1 MTATSSPPGSDV
13 SDPESAGSDSKSLS
27 SSVRRGALWVIASNV
42 LLRLGNVLITA
53 VVAHILSPHDFGVFA
68 VALTVFAIVSS
79 LGELGVSACLMRADL
94 DIDKLAPTVAT
105 VSVTS
110 CTILAVAMAVFA
122 RPVAAALGSAAA
134 AGPVRVMSLAVFLLG
149 VFAVPNAQLMRD
161 FKQGKIFLANAIGF
175 VPSTVLLIVL
185 AESGSG
191 ALAFAWSMVVRQFV
205 VGCVLIAVAPRH
217 YRPGLTRSALSVIL
231 RFGIPLA
238 GANFVNYILLNVDYA
253 LVGHLMG
260 ASALGV
266 YMLAFTVASWPYSV
280 LGAAINNVSMPAFSR
295 VKHDATLLKG
305 AMAAGVSG
313 VSLIAMPMCA
323 MAIALARPIILTV
336 YGAKWAAAANVLVV
350 LSFYGAVFILC
361 LLFANM
367 LTALGRT
374 KFLLGL
380 QLIWIGTL
388 VPAMALGVHKDGIVG
403 AAYAHVAVIIP
414 IVLPTYLLALKRI
427 TGVRIAALGKA
438 ALPAVL
444 ASSAAALGARAA
456 ASQLDSP
463 LAQLAAGLAAG
474 GVIYVICAGRQ
485 VITVLLPG
493 QIAERILPF
502 YSSAARLVGLPA
514 GGGAKHSAKYR
525 RALAGDV
532 LEDTGPM
539 RGDIPVDRGALNA
552 DRAEVMAPLL
562 ANLAYAGPQAGW
574 LTQAVALHERVLA
587 DRERLLGP
595 DHPHTLASRHNL
607 AHAYRQTGWLTKAI
621 PLYEQ
626 TLAGWT
632 RLLGSDH
639 PRTLRS
645 NNYLA
650 AAYCEAGRL
659 AEAIHLYERTLAD
672 RWRLLGL
679 GHPSTV
685 RSSSYL
691 AAAYRAAGR
700 LAEAVPLYEQ
710 AFTGWRQLLGPDDP
724 STLRSGNHL
733 AVAYSEVGRLAEA
746 VPLYEQTLAGCRRV
760 LGNNHPL
767 TRKVRRNLSVTQ
779 KLSLQRYLSGP
790 GHPSRPVQRPQ
801 LGIARFNP
809 CSVRGAMPYEGE

>member
-1 MTATSSPPGSDV
+1 MTATSSPPNTDV
-13 SDPESAGSDSKSLS
+13 SDPKSAGSDSKSLS

-53 VVAHILSPHDFGVFA
+53 VVARILSPHDFGIFA

-94 DIDKLAPTVAT
+94 DIDKLAPTVTT

-110 CTILAVAMAVFA
+110 CAILAAAMAAFA
-122 RPVAAALGSAAA
+122 RPIAAALGSTAAV
-134 AGPVRVMSLAVFLLG
+134 GPVRVMSLAVFLLG
-149 VFAVPNAQLMRD
+149 VFAVPNAQMMRD
-161 FKQGKIFLANAIGF
+161 FKQGKIFLANVIGF

-191 ALAFAWSMVVRQFV
+191 AMAFAWSMVVRQLV

-217 YRPGLTRSALSVIL
+217 YRPGLARSALSVIL

-260 ASALGV
+260 ASALGL

-295 VKHDATLLKG
+295 VKHDPALLKG
-305 AMAAGVSG
+305 AMAAAVSG

-323 MAIALARPIILTV
+323 MAIALARPIVLTV
-336 YGAKWAAAANVLVV
+336 YGAKWAASANVLVV
-350 LSFYGAVFILC
+350 LSFYGAVFIIC

-374 KFLLGL
+374 KFLLLL
-380 QLIWIGTL
+380 QLIWIGAL
-388 VPAMALGVHKDGIVG
+388 VPAMALGVRRDGIVG
-403 AAYAHVAVIIP
+403 AAYAHVVVIIP
-414 IVLPTYLLALKRI
+414 IVLPSYLLALKRV
-427 TGVRIAALGKA
+427 TGVRIATLGKA
-438 ALPAVL
+438 VLPAVL
-444 ASSAAALGARAA
+444 ASSAAALGARSV
-456 ASQLDSP
+456 ASQLNSP
-463 LAQLAAGLAAG
+463 LAQLAAGLAVG

-485 VITVLLPG
+485 AVGVLCPEK
-493 QIAERILPF
+493 IAERILPI
-502 YSSAARLVGLPA
+502 YSSAARLVGLSA
-514 GGGAKHSAKYR
+514 DGRARHSARYR
-525 RALAGDV
+525 GVRIADA

-539 RGDIPVDRGALNA
+539 QGGIPAGQGRLTVDRAVRYRGVRTADALEDTGPMQRGIPA
-552 DRAEVMAPLL
+552 GQGRLTVDRAEAMASH
-562 ANLAYAGPQAGW
+562 ANLAYPYPQAGW
-574 LTQAVALHERVLA
+574 PAQAVALHERVLA

-595 DHPHTLASRHNL
+595 YHPHTLACRNNL
-607 AHAYRQTGWLTKAI
+607 AHAYRQAGWPAKAI
-621 PLYEQ
+621 PLYER
-626 TLAGWT
+626 TLADWT

-645 NNYLA
+645 SNYLA
-650 AAYCEAGRL
+650 AAYSAAGRL
-659 AEAIHLYERTLAD
+659 AQAIPLYERTLAG
-672 RWRLLGL
+672 RRRLLGSD
-679 GHPSTV
+679 HPSTV

-691 AAAYRAAGR
+691 AAAYREAGR
-700 LAEAVPLYEQ
+700 LAEAIPLYEQ
-710 AFTGWRQLLGPDDP
+710 TLAGWRRLLGADDP

-733 AVAYSEVGRLAEA
+733 AVAYSEAGRLAEA
-746 VPLYEQTLAGCRRV
+746 VPLYERTLAGCTRV
-760 LGNNHPL
+760 LGNDHPL

-779 KLSLQRYLSGP
+779 ELSLQR
-790 GHPSRPVQRPQ
+790 H
-801 LGIARFNP
+801 
-809 CSVRGAMPYEGE
+809 

>member
-27 SSVRRGALWVIASNV
+27 SSVRRGALWVVASNV

-53 VVAHILSPHDFGVFA
+53 VVVHILSPRDFGIFA

-110 CTILAVAMAVFA
+110 CTILAVAMAAFA
-122 RPVAAALGSAAA
+122 RPIATALGSAAA

-185 AESGSG
+185 AESGHG
-191 ALAFAWSMVVRQFV
+191 ALAFAWSMVARQLV
-205 VGCVLIAVAPRH
+205 VGCVLIAVAPKH
-217 YRPGLTRSALSVIL
+217 YRPGLARSALSVIF

-253 LVGHLMG
+253 LVGHLLG

-280 LGAAINNVSMPAFSR
+280 LGGVINNVSMPAFSR
-295 VKHDATLLKG
+295 VKDDPDLLKS
-305 AMAAGVSG
+305 AMAVSVSG

-336 YGAKWAAAANVLVV
+336 YGAKWAAASNVLVI

-374 KFLLGL
+374 KFLLLL
-380 QLIWIGTL
+380 QLIWVGTL
-388 VPAMALGVHKDGIVG
+388 IPAMALGVHRDGIVG

-414 IVLPTYLLALKRI
+414 IVLPTYLLALKRV
-427 TGVRIAALGKA
+427 TGVRFASLGKA
-438 ALPAVL
+438 AMPAVL
-444 ASSAAALGARAA
+444 ASVAAALGARAV
-456 ASQLDSP
+456 ASQLNSP
-463 LAQLAAGLAAG
+463 LAQLAAGLAVG
-474 GVIYVICAGRQ
+474 GVIYVIGAGRQ
-485 VITVLLPG
+485 ALTVLAPPS
-493 QIAERILPF
+493 IAKRILPF
-502 YSSAARLVGLPA
+502 YNAPARLVGRSID
-514 GGGAKHSAKYR
+514 GQAKHSVGYR
-525 RALAGDV
+525 GAGTAAG

-539 RGDIPVDRGALNA
+539 HTGPIQEGIPASRWQLTIG
-552 DRAEVMAPLL
+552 RAEAMASH
-562 ANLAYAGPQAGW
+562 ANLAPAYPQAGW
-574 LTQAVALHERVLA
+574 PAQAVALHERVLA

-595 DHPHTLASRHNL
+595 DHPHTLASRNNL
-607 AHAYRQTGWLTKAI
+607 AHAYRQAGWLAKAI
-621 PLYEQ
+621 PLYER
-626 TLAGWT
+626 TLADWM

-639 PRTLRS
+639 PRTMRCS
-645 NNYLA
+645 N
-650 AAYCEAGRL
+650 
-659 AEAIHLYERTLAD
+659 
-672 RWRLLGL
+672 
-679 GHPSTV
+679 
-685 RSSSYL
+685 YL

-700 LAEAVPLYEQ
+700 VADAIPLYEQ
-710 AFTGWRQLLGPDDP
+710 TFADRLRLLGPDHPSTVRSTSYLAAVYREAGRLADAISLYERTLAGWHHLLGPDDP
-724 STLRSGNHL
+724 STLRSSNHL
-733 AVAYSEVGRLAEA
+733 AVAYSEAGRLADA
-746 VPLYEQTLAGCRRV
+746 VPLYEQTLAGCTRV
-760 LGNNHPL
+760 LGNDHPL
-767 TRKVRRNLSVTQ
+767 TRKVRRNLNVTQ
-779 KLSLQRYLSGP
+779 ELSLQGR
-790 GHPSRPVQRPQ
+790 
-801 LGIARFNP
+801 
-809 CSVRGAMPYEGE
+809 